1 MMIDKKIQVR
11 SIEVQDVDSIVE
23 IHLKSFEGFFL
34 TFMGQ
39 KFLKVLY
46 QSICKDPT
54 GIGFLVE
61 VENKTAG
68 FVIGTSHL
76 PGLYSRL
83 LKKNILDFGL
93 ASISSIFKKPSII
106 IHLLRTFAFTKQ
118 QNSTEELATLMS
130 IAINPQFQGNNIG
143 AILVNEFLKCASE
156 RECKIVN
163 LNTDAKNNDKANHFY
178 QKLGFSLHQTFTTPE
193 GRMMNEYRVNI
204 Q

>member
-11 SIEVQDVDSIVE
+11 SIEVQDIDSIVE

-46 QSICKDPT
+46 QSICKDLT
-54 GIGFLVE
+54 GIGFLIE
-61 VENKTAG
+61 VDNKIAG

-76 PGLYSRL
+76 TGLYSRL
-83 LKKNILDFGL
+83 LKKNFLEFGF
-93 ASISSIFKKPSII
+93 ASISSILKKPSII
-106 IHLLRTFAFTKQ
+106 IHLFRTFTSTKQ
-118 QNSTEELATLMS
+118 QNSSEDIATLMS
-130 IAINPQFQGNNIG
+130 IAIDPEFQGNNIG
-143 AILVNEFLKCASE
+143 AILVDEFLKEASK
-156 RECKIVN
+156 RDCKKVN

-204 Q
+204 